1 VKSRQRPLKSSQ
13 AGRPVRETGARTGLA
28 RALSKLGYASRSQA
42 GAMIEAGRVRI
53 NGVVHRDP
61 EMRVET
67 GRDRIEVDGRMVRG
81 EQKLYLMLNK
91 PRGLITTTSDEQGR
105 ATVFS
110 CFESENLPRVFPVG
124 RLDKAS
130 EGLLLFTNDTAWA
143 ARITDPTSHL
153 DKTYHVQADCLADDG
168 LARRIEAGVSEGG
181 DWLKAKR
188 VSVLRTGEKNSWLEI
203 VLDEGKNRHIRRLL
217 AALGFEVLCLVRVAI
232 GALQLGNLT
241 KGQWR
246 RLVPE
251 EVTALA
257 QDNEMKRAGNESQF
271 NARRKA

>member
-1 VKSRQRPLKSSQ
+1 
-13 AGRPVRETGARTGLA
+13 
-28 RALSKLGYASRSQA
+28 
-42 GAMIEAGRVRI
+42 MIEAGRVRI

-91 PRGLITTTSDEQGR
+91 PRSLITTTSDEQGR

-110 CFESENLPRVFPVG
+110 CFENENLPRVFPVG

-130 EGLLLFTNDTAWA
+130 EGLLLFTNDTSWA

-217 AALGFEVLCLVRVAI
+217 AALGLLLACSCWATAALLFGVIMGENFSQDLAEQARAASSRQFWTTTLFSSWLIGLVASS
-232 GALQLGNLT
+232 
-241 KGQWR
+241 
-246 RLVPE
+246 
-251 EVTALA
+251 ALA
-257 QDNEMKRAGNESQF
+257 GFTLRTNRMLAFLTWLVLLAFVVVAVTLDN
-271 NARRKA
+271 